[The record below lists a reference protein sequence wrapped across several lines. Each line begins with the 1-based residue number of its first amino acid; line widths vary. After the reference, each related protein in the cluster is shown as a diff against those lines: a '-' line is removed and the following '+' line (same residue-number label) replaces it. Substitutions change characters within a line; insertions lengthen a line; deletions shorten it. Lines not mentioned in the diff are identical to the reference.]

1 MHGPEILVPI
11 IAIMMVFGVPLI
23 AMLLRHQ
30 QRMAELMHS
39 PPQLSVDPRI
49 DSLQRDMA
57 DLKDLVHQQTI
68 ALDRLSALPRG
79 TEVQERIG
87 G

>member
-1 MHGPEILVPI
+1 MPEAMIPI
-11 IAIMMVFGVPLI
+11 IAIMMVFGVPII

-30 QRMAELMHS
+30 QKMAELLHS
-39 PPQLSVDPRI
+39 RPQLTVDPRI
-49 DSLQRDMA
+49 DSLQQDMA
-57 DLKDLVHQQTI
+57 ALKDLVHQQTI

-79 TEVQERIG
+79 NEVQDRIG